1 MLCKENLCSSDAMK
15 VQYELGKDGMVA
27 HFFFYLYREMFAV
40 VHCCVWFH
48 WWERRRRKAKERPG
62 EALGRPYLIA
72 CVLVNVRQGEGQGLG
87 LKKTDDCHVCV
98 HRHLSVAAPIAGERN
113 FLGEFR
119 GLDKRVFVS
128 IKMLQVDSKRLSDE
142 ASLNMSFWNGV
153 SMQLWVGFVLVSL
166 SSPTGHV
173 EKSMRKYE
181 GRWMMWMIHLLLCS
195 SGFTEFIKLVPF
207 VIST

>member
-1 MLCKENLCSSDAMK
+1 MGKEEEES
-15 VQYELGKDGMVA
+15 EGKTRGG
-27 HFFFYLYREMFAV
+27 F
-40 VHCCVWFH
+40 
-48 WWERRRRKAKERPG
+48 RKAIPDS
-62 EALGRPYLIA
+62 L
-72 CVLVNVRQGEGQGLG
+72 CVSECETRGGTGARAE
-87 LKKTDDCHVCV
+87 KTDDCHVCV

-181 GRWMMWMIHLLLCS
+181 GRWMM
-195 SGFTEFIKLVPF
+195 
-207 VIST
+207 